1 MSLMTGS
8 ATLAWTDRAGRLA
21 TSAAFARLV
30 LLAAFLLFWEFGA
43 AWWGDRAMVRPLSEV
58 VQALFNRV
66 LSDPKIL
73 AAIRVTFL
81 ELSLA
86 YGLAILVGLGIG
98 LTIGMSRWAEA
109 GAFPLVVMLY
119 GVPQV
124 VLLPLFILV
133 FGLGPASKIA
143 FGFSHG
149 VFPIIFNVV
158 AGMRNVNQL
167 YLRSARS
174 MGATPL
180 EVFRHVTFPH
190 MVPSFFAGLRLA
202 MTMTLLGI
210 LLAELYVS
218 SAGIGYY
225 TQVFSETFN
234 PAPLFALIAVLAG
247 MAILLNELVRIAE
260 RRFTRWKD

>member
-1 MSLMTGS
+1 MALVADPDRMP
-8 ATLAWTDRAGRLA
+8 LAVRAGRFA
-21 TSAAFARLV
+21 ASAPFARLMLLV
-30 LLAAFLLFWEFGA
+30 LFLLFWEFGA

-66 LSDPKIL
+66 LADPKIL
-73 AAIRVTFL
+73 AAIRVTFI
-81 ELSLA
+81 ELAVAYSLA
-86 YGLAILVGLGIG
+86 VVVGLGIG
-98 LTIGMSRWAEA
+98 LAIGTSRWAEA
-109 GAFPLVVMLY
+109 GALPLVVMLY

-149 VFPIIFNVV
+149 VFPVIFNVV

-167 YLRSARS
+167 YVRGARS
-174 MGATPL
+174 MGATGP
-180 EVFRHVTFPH
+180 EIFRHVTFPH

>member
-1 MSLMTGS
+1 
-8 ATLAWTDRAGRLA
+8 
-21 TSAAFARLV
+21 
-30 LLAAFLLFWEFGA
+30 
-43 AWWGDRAMVRPLSEV
+43 
-58 VQALFNRV
+58 
-66 LSDPKIL
+66 
-73 AAIRVTFL
+73 
-81 ELSLA
+81 
-86 YGLAILVGLGIG
+86 
-98 LTIGMSRWAEA
+98 
-109 GAFPLVVMLY
+109 
-119 GVPQV
+119 
-124 VLLPLFILV
+124 
-133 FGLGPASKIA
+133 
-143 FGFSHG
+143 
-149 VFPIIFNVV
+149 
-158 AGMRNVNQL
+158 
-167 YLRSARS
+167 

>member
-1 MSLMTGS
+1 MSGLS
-8 ATLAWTDRAGRLA
+8 PRH
-21 TSAAFARLV
+21 ARL
-30 LLAAFLLFWEFGA
+30 LLIAALLLLWEFGVA
-43 AWWGDRAMVRPLSEV
+43 RWGDRAMVRPLSEV
-58 VQALFNRV
+58 VQALFQRI

-81 ELSLA
+81 ELATA
-86 YGLAILVGLGIG
+86 YGLSVVVGLAIG
-98 LTIGMSRWAEA
+98 LAIGMSRWGQI
-109 GAFPLVVMLY
+109 GAMPLVVMLY

-133 FGLGPASKIA
+133 FGLGPSSKIA

-149 VFPIIFNVV
+149 VFPVILNVV

-174 MGATPL
+174 MGASPW
-180 EVFRHVTFPH
+180 EIFRHVTFPH
-190 MVPSFFAGLRLA
+190 MVPSFFAGLRLS

-234 PAPLFALIAVLAG
+234 PAPLFALIGVLAG
-247 MAILLNELVRIAE
+247 MAIFLNEIVRLAE

>member
-1 MSLMTGS
+1 MTLMSDS
-8 ATLAWTDRAGRLA
+8 AGLPLAARAGRI
-21 TSAAFARLV
+21 AASPPFARLA
-30 LLAAFLLFWEFGA
+30 LLALFLLLWEFGA

-58 VQALFNRV
+58 VQALFNRI

-86 YGLAILVGLGIG
+86 YGLAVAVGLAIG
-98 LTIGMSRWAEA
+98 LAIGMSRWAEA
-109 GAFPLVVMLY
+109 GALPLVVMLY

-149 VFPIIFNVV
+149 VFPVIFNVV
-158 AGMRNVNQL
+158 AGMRDVNQL

-174 MGATPL
+174 MGASQS
-180 EVFRHVTFPH
+180 EIFRHVTFPH

-234 PAPLFALIAVLAG
+234 PAPLFALIAVLAF

>member
-1 MSLMTGS
+1 MALAQPQSLG
-8 ATLAWTDRAGRLA
+8 DRVASLGIPAG
-21 TSAAFARLV
+21 FARL
-30 LLAAFLLFWEFGA
+30 LLIVALMLLWEFGA

-73 AAIRVTFL
+73 NAIRVTFV
-81 ELSLA
+81 ELATA
-86 YGLAILVGLGIG
+86 YALSVIVGLVIGLA
-98 LTIGMSRWAEA
+98 IGMSRWGQV
-109 GAFPLVVMLY
+109 GALPLVLMLY

-133 FGLGPASKIA
+133 FGLGPSSKIA

-149 VFPIIFNVV
+149 IFPVILNVV

-167 YLRSARS
+167 YLRGARS
-174 MGATPL
+174 MGASRW
-180 EVFRHVTFPH
+180 EIFRHVTFPH
-190 MVPSFFAGLRLA
+190 MVPSFFSGLRLA

-234 PAPLFALIAVLAG
+234 PAPLFALIAVLAA
-247 MAILLNELVRIAE
+247 MAIFLNEIVRLAE
-260 RRFTRWKD
+260 RRFTRWKE

>member
-1 MSLMTGS
+1 MTVAGDS
-8 ATLAWTDRAGRLA
+8 AALPLVSRAGRIA
-21 TSAAFARLV
+21 ASAPFARLM
-30 LLAAFLLFWEFGA
+30 LLFAFVLFWEFGA

-58 VQALFNRV
+58 VQALFNRI
-66 LSDPKIL
+66 LADPKIL
-73 AAIRVTFL
+73 AAIRVTFI
-81 ELSLA
+81 ELSTAYSLA
-86 YGLAILVGLGIG
+86 VAVGLIIG
-98 LTIGMSRWAEA
+98 LVIGMSRWAEA
-109 GAFPLVVMLY
+109 GALPLVIMLY

-124 VLLPLFILV
+124 VILPLFILV

-149 VFPIIFNVV
+149 VFPVIFNVV

-167 YLRSARS
+167 YVRSARS
-174 MGATPL
+174 MGASPA
-180 EVFRHVTFPH
+180 EIFRHVTFPH

-202 MTMTLLGI
+202 MTMTMLGI

-234 PAPLFALIAVLAG
+234 PAPLFALISVLAG

-260 RRFTRWKD
+260 RRFTRWKE

>member
-1 MSLMTGS
+1 MALVADS
-8 ATLAWTDRAGRLA
+8 AELPLAARAGRLA
-21 TSAAFARLV
+21 ASPPVARL
-30 LLAAFLLFWEFGA
+30 LLLVAFLLFWQFGA

-58 VQALFNRV
+58 VQALFDRI

-73 AAIRVTFL
+73 AAIRVTFI
-81 ELSLA
+81 ELAIAYSLA
-86 YGLAILVGLGIG
+86 VAVGLAIG
-98 LTIGMSRWAEA
+98 LTIGISRWAEA
-109 GAFPLVVMLY
+109 GALPLVVMLY

-133 FGLGPASKIA
+133 FGLGPAGKIA
-143 FGFSHG
+143 FGFTHG
-149 VFPIIFNVV
+149 VFPVIFNVV

-167 YLRSARS
+167 YLRGARS
-174 MGATPL
+174 MGASPA
-180 EVFRHVTFPH
+180 EIFRHVTFPH

-202 MTMTLLGI
+202 MTMTMLGI

-234 PAPLFALIAVLAG
+234 PAPLFALISVLAG
-247 MAILLNELVRIAE
+247 MAILLNELVRLVE
-260 RRFTRWKD
+260 RRFTRWKE